1 MHGGEKGCMSVYVS
15 LHAGIIVW
23 VYLGTVTHL
32 LSYYKFCVNVCECML
47 MKDCIICVSCFFN
60 MRVHVCMLSVITS

>member
-1 MHGGEKGCMSVYVS
+1 MHVSVCVTACRYHC
-15 LHAGIIVW
+15 L

-47 MKDCIICVSCFFN
+47 MKDCIICVSCVFLTCGC
-60 MRVHVCMLSVITS
+60 VYVCCE